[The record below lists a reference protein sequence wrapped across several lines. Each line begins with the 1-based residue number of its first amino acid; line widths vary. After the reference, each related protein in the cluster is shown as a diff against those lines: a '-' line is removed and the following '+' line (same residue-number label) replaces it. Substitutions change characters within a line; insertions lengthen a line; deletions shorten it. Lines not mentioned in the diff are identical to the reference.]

1 MQQRAAL
8 QAVKALAGKGSL
20 IPAQLRYRNQLNR
33 FRAQCDKAGIHGV
46 HGLRHEYAQR
56 RYAELTGRPCSA
68 CGGATSIQ
76 LDASQKLVDNAAR
89 LKISMEMGHGREQ
102 VTSIYLGR

>member
-1 MQQRAAL
+1 MLDAA
-8 QAVKALAGKGSL
+8 KALAGKGSL
-20 IPAQLRYRNQLNR
+20 ISVQLRYWDQLNG

-56 RYAELTGRPCSA
+56 RYVKLTGRPCPASA
-68 CGGATSIQ
+68 GPTSRQ
-76 LDASQKLVDNAAR
+76 LDASQELVDNAAR
-89 LKISMEMGHGREQ
+89 LKISTEMWHGREQ